1 MYKAFVVDDEIVIRE
16 GIRNNFPWDES
27 GFQLAGEAPDGE
39 IALSMLQD
47 IKPDILI
54 TDIRMPFM
62 DGLALC
68 RKIVNTMPWIHV
80 VILSGYDDFS
90 YAKEAISLGVKEYLL
105 KPVSAHELEDV
116 LKRIAREIE
125 EERRQQADYQA
136 MKSQF
141 DSSSRFMREKLVLE
155 LLSGAPGED
164 VLDQARKLRVNLLAR
179 WYRVMLIA
187 AGEGE
192 DMLLVRAHVQ
202 RLAEGS
208 GGAVHLC
215 ETGGRL
221 AAVVMGD
228 TGEDLEE
235 RAFAFA
241 QAVKYEVERSVCVTL
256 RVAIGAPTQKI
267 DDVKDSYFSAQNVL
281 NSMAMNAAGTRIMD
295 AADRGAPVG
304 ARLMG
309 LDVVPIFDKL
319 RYATGQ
325 ETEEI
330 LRAHF
335 ESVGAVARQ
344 SVVMANYLY
353 VDVLLA
359 AMRVIRENGGDP
371 EKIIPEAVARQK
383 EGVRA
388 FSGQGDMVDSARKI
402 LSQAIQFRDSQNM
415 SHAASVIRAACAYI
429 EQNYIKPDMTLSDV
443 ARHVAL
449 SNNHFCTVFSQ
460 EMGVTFIEY
469 LTSLRMKKAKELL
482 KLTDMRSSEV
492 AVAIGYSDPHY
503 FSYLFKKNV
512 GMNPRDYR
520 NSCKR

>member
-27 GFQLAGEAPDGE
+27 DFQFAGEAPDGE

-47 IKPDILI
+47 IKPDVLI

-62 DGLALC
+62 DGLTLC
-68 RKIVNTMPWIHV
+68 RRIVNTMPWIHV

-105 KPVSAHELEDV
+105 KPVSAHELQEV
-116 LKRIAREIE
+116 LRRIAREIG

-136 MKSQF
+136 MKRQF
-141 DSSSRFMREKLVLE
+141 DSSSRFMQEKLVLE

-164 VLDQARKLRVNLLAR
+164 VLEQARKLRVNLLAR

-187 AGEGE
+187 SGEE
-192 DMLLVRAHVQ
+192 DDILLVRAHVQ

-208 GGAVHLC
+208 GGAVRLC
-215 ETGGRL
+215 EAGGRL

-241 QAVKYEVERSVCVTL
+241 QAVKYEVERTVGGTL
-256 RVAIGAPTQKI
+256 RVAIGAPTEDI
-267 DDVKDSYFSAQNVL
+267 GSVKDSYLSAQNVL
-281 NSMAMNAAGTRIMD
+281 KGMAFNAAGTRIMD
-295 AADRGAPVG
+295 TVDRGMQVG

-309 LDVVPIFDKL
+309 IDVVPIFEKL
-319 RYATGQ
+319 RYATSQ

-330 LRAHF
+330 LREHF
-335 ESVGAVARQ
+335 DSIGTVARQ
-344 SVVMANYLY
+344 SVIMANYLY
-353 VDVLLA
+353 VDLLLA

-371 EKIIPEAVARQK
+371 GKIIPEAVARQK
-383 EGVRA
+383 EGARA
-388 FSGQGDMVDSARKI
+388 FSGQESMVDSARQI
-402 LSQAIQFRDSQNM
+402 LFKAIRFRDSQNM
-415 SHAASVIRAACAYI
+415 SHSASVIRAACAYI
-429 EQNYIKPDMTLSDV
+429 DQKYANPDMTLSDV

-469 LTSLRMKKAKELL
+469 LTSLRMKKAKELM

-492 AVAIGYSDPHY
+492 AAAIGYSDPHY
-503 FSYLFKKNV
+503 FSYLFKKTV

-520 NSCKR
+520 NSCRR